1 MLEKF
6 PTSAGYRAGILFIY
20 VCFVAI
26 YWVTPLYGDDLCFI
40 KDYAAHTGS
49 NELTIRGICDF
60 SSTTGIPKTDV
71 FPTCCL
77 SLHS

>member
-49 NELTIRGICDF
+49 NELTIR
-60 SSTTGIPKTDV
+60 
-71 FPTCCL
+71 
-77 SLHS
+77 

>member
-26 YWVTPLYGDDLCFI
+26 YWVTPLYGAICVLSRI
-40 KDYAAHTGS
+40 MPR
-49 NELTIRGICDF
+49 IRA
-60 SSTTGIPKTDV
+60 V
-71 FPTCCL
+71 MN
-77 SLHS
+77 